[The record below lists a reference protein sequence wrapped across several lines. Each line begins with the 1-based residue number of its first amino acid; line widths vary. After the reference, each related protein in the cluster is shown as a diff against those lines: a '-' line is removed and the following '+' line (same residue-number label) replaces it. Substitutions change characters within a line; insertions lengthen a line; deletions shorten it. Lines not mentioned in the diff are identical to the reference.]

1 MMEEKRNL
9 YKFYL
14 KDFYTEKINRQ
25 IFNELSDYTVGDNL
39 IITTPLKPEYIKSIV
54 CSLLLKELKEVKYY
68 SIDILKVIDNSFSS
82 EDKTGDITYYENIDY
97 LILIETSE
105 MDHKLYKSVVSSIVY
120 NRIMK
125 NKKTLLIL
133 TNKKSDAFLNK
144 DIIDI
149 FKTKDLK
156 VKKITTDTTSTI
168 ENRNF

>member
-54 CSLLLKELKEVKYY
+54 CSLLLKESKEVKYY

-144 DIIDI
+144 DIIDS

-156 VKKITTDTTSTI
+156 LKKITTDTTLTI